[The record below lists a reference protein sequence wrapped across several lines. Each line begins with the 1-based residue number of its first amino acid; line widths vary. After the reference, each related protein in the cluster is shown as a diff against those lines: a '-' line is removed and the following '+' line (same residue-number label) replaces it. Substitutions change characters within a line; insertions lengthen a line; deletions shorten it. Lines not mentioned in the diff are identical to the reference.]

1 MKVIQAK
8 KAIVTLVAMAMFSCE
23 QPAAKVESIL
33 YPTGKLHKIILY
45 KGSHKKIVEYSEDG
59 YLFMESNYIDNQ
71 AEGTFKTYH
80 RGRLSS
86 VENFENGKLNG
97 EFIVYDPDCCGL
109 IMTQGFSKNGKQDGI
124 WVYYF
129 RGQLRKV
136 TNYRNGEED
145 ENIYE
150 NTKLDPASQDF
161 AGDSIAC
168 ICSDNPRIYPAS
180 NR

>member
-1 MKVIQAK
+1 MKVQARR
-8 KAIVTLVAMAMFSCE
+8 AIVTLVVMAMVGCE
-23 QPAAKVESIL
+23 QPAVKVESIL
-33 YPTGKLHKIILY
+33 YPTGKLHKIVISN
-45 KGSHKKIVEYSEDG
+45 GSSKNIIEYSEDG
-59 YLFMESNYIDNQ
+59 YLFMESTYLNEQ

-86 VENFENGKLNG
+86 IENFENGKLHG
-97 EFIVYDPDCCGL
+97 EFTVYDPDCCGL
-109 IMTQGFSKNGKQDGI
+109 VMTQGFSKGGKQDGI
-124 WVYYF
+124 WLYYF

-136 TNYRNGEED
+136 INYRNGEEY
-145 ENIYE
+145 ETIYE

-168 ICSDNPRIYPAS
+168 ICNDNPHSYQTA